1 MLNFQLVCKPH
12 RPLYKFFHSCRNKEA
27 QMEYED
33 LVMVTLKLKF
43 ESDLLIHSFEKLPLQ
58 SSSL

>member
-1 MLNFQLVCKPH
+1 
-12 RPLYKFFHSCRNKEA
+12 
-27 QMEYED
+27 MEYED